1 LIGVDNDFDFRPYG
15 CLMSNVLNY
24 EVVSSKVDR
33 FFGCDEVG
41 ATSIVRAGTREG
53 ARWNERFARAARVK
67 LVLLLPCLLSL
78 AGVLACTW
86 ISFRLGQ
93 NLATVGFLY
102 LVFVVLAS
110 VHGGFWQATLVSVIS
125 VACLDY
131 FFQEPIFSFSVDR
144 VSSWVELGAFEFT
157 ALVISQ
163 LSNRAQLRALEADT
177 ERRDT
182 ARLYQ
187 TARRILLWDRQGN
200 SGSLVASLIREVF
213 ELSGVV
219 LFDGLSG
226 SQYES
231 GDGVS
236 GADRRTRDAYFLDAD
251 SYDSTGKRWFCVLRL
266 GARPVGGLALCGTTM
281 TQLTASALA
290 SLCAIALERER
301 TLEKQNHAEAAR
313 QAEQLRTAVLDALAH
328 KFRTPLTVIRTAS
341 SGLPAAGELSELQTE
356 LVSLIDQEAKKLN
369 ALASRLLGAPDLD
382 SAEFAPQPEP
392 LLLSRLMKTAIQEL
406 EQQADRDRFQV
417 SAPAQEPPVFADR
430 ELILTALA
438 QLVDNALKY
447 SAPGSPIEVWLRVKE
462 AAVVLTVRSKGLVVA
477 PADRERIFER
487 FYRAPGARDSSVGTG
502 LGLSIVKTIAADHR
516 GRVWAEGEPDY
527 GTTFSL
533 SLPMEGPPK

>member
-1 LIGVDNDFDFRPYG
+1 MREGVR
-15 CLMSNVLNY
+15 LNY
-24 EVVSSKVDR
+24 RVIRATCAR
-33 FFGCDEVG
+33 FVP
-41 ATSIVRAGTREG
+41 
-53 ARWNERFARAARVK
+53 
-67 LVLLLPCLLSL
+67 LVPCFLSL
-78 AGVLACTW
+78 AGVFVCTW
-86 ISFRLGQ
+86 TSFRLGQ

-102 LVFVVLAS
+102 LVFVVLAA
-110 VHGGFWQATLVSVIS
+110 VYGGFWQATLISVIS

-131 FFQEPIFSFSVDR
+131 FFNAPIFSFSVDR

-157 ALVISQ
+157 ALVISR
-163 LSNRAQLRALEADT
+163 LSDRAQLRALEADA

-187 TARRILLWDRQGN
+187 TARRILLFDSRGN
-200 SGSLVASLIREVF
+200 SGDLVASLIREVF
-213 ELSGVV
+213 DLRSVV

-226 SQYES
+226 SLYES
-231 GDGVS
+231 GDRALGV
-236 GADRRTRDAYFLDAD
+236 DQRTRDAYLLDTNTFD
-251 SYDSTGKRWFCVLRL
+251 SEEKRWFCVLRL
-266 GARPVGGLALCGTTM
+266 GARPVGALALCGTTM
-281 TQLTASALA
+281 TDLTATALA
-290 SLCAIALERER
+290 SLGAIALERER
-301 TLEKQNHAEAAR
+301 TLVKQNHAEAAR

-341 SGLPAAGELSELQTE
+341 SGLPAAGELSELQTD

-369 ALASRLLGAPDLD
+369 ALASRLLGAPNLD

-392 LLLSRLMKTAIQEL
+392 LLLSRLMKAAIQEL
-406 EQQADRDRFQV
+406 EQQADRDRFQM

-447 SAPGSPIEVWLRVKE
+447 SVPESPIEVRLRVKE
-462 AAVVLTVRSKGLVVA
+462 AAVVLTVRSQGLVVA

-487 FYRAPGARDSSVGTG
+487 FYRAPGAQHSSVGTG
-502 LGLSIVKTIAADHR
+502 LGLSIVKTIASDHR
-516 GRVWAEGEPDY
+516 GHVWAEGEPDY

-533 SLPMEGPPK
+533 SLPIKGALQ